1 MEAAEECMR
10 QIRLRNLSGMI
21 LIDFI
26 NMEHAQEYAD
36 LEIEI
41 RRLCQL
47 DPVMVQFI
55 DFTGLGNSLYS
66 RSVNKSI
73 AINEAVVNALETHK
87 FFTNGK
93 DVFAVKNV
101 AKKINEGEEKAE
113 KPVVNEQVNK
123 MKHLL
128 DYKPK
133 NFVDTKNVKKNR
145 GF

>member
-1 MEAAEECMR
+1 MLFR
-10 QIRLRNLSGMI
+10 S
-21 LIDFI
+21 
-26 NMEHAQEYAD
+26 
-36 LEIEI
+36 
-41 RRLCQL
+41 
-47 DPVMVQFI
+47 
-55 DFTGLGNSLYS
+55 LGNSLYS

-93 DVFAVKNV
+93 DVFAVKNQ
-101 AKKINEGEEKAE
+101 AEKINESEQKVE
-113 KPVVNEQVNK
+113 KPVVNEQVDK

-128 DYKPK
+128 GYKPN